1 MGFGSLEPG
10 NQSITAKR
18 NGNTGIQYTH
28 EISGCPK
35 LGSLKMH
42 HSGCFF
48 EYERSD
54 EGGASAWIGRPVTRK
69 ASLAHK

>member
-35 LGSLKMH
+35 LGSLKTH

-48 EYERSD
+48 EYGMKEVMK
-54 EGGASAWIGRPVTRK
+54 EVLQLG
-69 ASLAHK
+69 